1 MRSSVPMTATLR
13 FANDG
18 ANVGHLPSDLSM
30 INSQLAVR
38 FASLPGNLKGAV
50 YLSVAAIGFTVMVTL
65 IKLAGERLHVSQIL
79 LIRQVVM
86 TAIVAPGILA
96 HFPGSL
102 KTTQPYVHLLR
113 VVFAL
118 LAMLCGFYAIIE
130 MPLADATAIGFAKS
144 FFVTIL
150 AIFVLNETVGVRR
163 WVAVAIG
170 FVGVLIMVKPGT
182 SAFDPISIYA
192 LVGSAAA
199 GLVMVLLRKLSR
211 TDSATTI
218 LTYQAVFVG
227 VAMIG
232 PGLWFWVQPTLF
244 EWGLLVAIGLI
255 SYGAQMLN
263 IYAYKFGE
271 ASFLASLD
279 YIRLIYATILG
290 YWIFSTLP
298 DTATWI
304 GAGIIVAAS
313 IYTVQRE
320 RVRKQALAR
329 SPEGSG
335 YSH

>member
-1 MRSSVPMTATLR
+1 
-13 FANDG
+13 
-18 ANVGHLPSDLSM
+18 M